1 MHNHNH
7 KVCTTITRHKLDKS
21 NQATGTIH
29 SLQATGTIHNL
40 LYHRYRPM
48 PVTILTSTEGNQ
60 LLRARSALRM
70 PTT

>member
-7 KVCTTITRHKLDKS
+7 KVCTTITHHNLEQS
-21 NQATGTIH
+21 NQATGTIQ
-29 SLQATGTIHNL
+29 SLQATGTIHSP

-48 PVTILTSTEGNQ
+48 PVTILTITEGNQ